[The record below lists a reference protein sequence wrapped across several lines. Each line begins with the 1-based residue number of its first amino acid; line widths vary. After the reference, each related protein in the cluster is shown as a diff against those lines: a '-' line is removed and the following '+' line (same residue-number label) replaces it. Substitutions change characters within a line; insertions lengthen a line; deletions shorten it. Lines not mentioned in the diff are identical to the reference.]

1 MKREDYLGRR
11 NFYRLK
17 VTYLVNYRPQDDK
30 GSIGNYNYALTK
42 DISAGGLLV
51 MAEKNFPKGT
61 VMEMIISLPMHP
73 DKRLKALGEVTSDF
87 PANAHKPLYP
97 TRIRFIEFN
106 EAAFNKLKGFIEDEM
121 NKKKGGRTLKE
132 KMDRRKE

>member
-1 MKREDYLGRR
+1 MNRKDHLGRR

-30 GSIGNYNYALTK
+30 GSIANYNYALTK

-51 MAEKNFPKGT
+51 MSEKNFPKGT
-61 VMEMIISLPMHP
+61 VMELIISLPVFP

-87 PANAHKPLYP
+87 PADVRKPLYP
-97 TRIRFIEFN
+97 TRIRFVEFN
-106 EAAFNKLKGFIEDEM
+106 EAAFNKLKCFIEDEM
-121 NKKKGGRTLKE
+121 NKQKDGLTLKE
-132 KMDRRKE
+132 KMDRRKK

>member
-1 MKREDYLGRR
+1 MNRKNHLGRR

-17 VTYLVNYRPQDDK
+17 VTYLVNYRPKEDT
-30 GSIGNYNYALTK
+30 GGIGNYNYALTK

-61 VMEMIISLPMHP
+61 AMEMSISLPMYP
-73 DKRLKALGEVTSDF
+73 NKRLKALGEVTSDF
-87 PANAHKPLYP
+87 PADAHKPLYP
-97 TRIRFIEFN
+97 TSIRFIEFN
-106 EAAFNKLKGFIEDEM
+106 ESAFNKLKAFIEDEV
-121 NKKKGGRTLKE
+121 NKGKGCSTLKE

>member
-1 MKREDYLGRR
+1 MKRENYLGRR

-17 VTYLVNYRPQDDK
+17 VTYLVNYRQKDDK
-30 GSIGNYNYALTK
+30 GSIGDYNYALTK

-51 MAEKNFPKGT
+51 MSEKNFPKGT
-61 VMEMIISLPMHP
+61 AMEMIISLPMYP

-87 PANAHKPLYP
+87 PADARKPLYP
-97 TRIRFIEFN
+97 TRIRFVEFN
-106 EAAFNKLKGFIEDEM
+106 EAAFNKLKDFIEDEM
-121 NKKKGGRTLKE
+121 NKKKGSRTLKE

>member
-1 MKREDYLGRR
+1 MHREDHLGRR

-17 VTYLVNYRPQDDK
+17 ATYLVNYRPQDDNVN
-30 GSIGNYNYALTK
+30 IGYNYALTK

-51 MAEKNFPKGT
+51 MAENNFPKGT
-61 VMEMIISLPMHP
+61 LMEMIISLPMYL
-73 DKRLKALGEVTSDF
+73 DKRLKAIGEVTSDF
-87 PANAHKPLYP
+87 PADVHKPLYP

-106 EAAFNKLKGFIEDEM
+106 EVAFNKLKDFIEDEM
-121 NKKKGGRTLKE
+121 NKQKNGSTLKD

>member
-1 MKREDYLGRR
+1 MKREDHLGRR

-17 VTYLVNYRPQDDK
+17 ATYLVNYRPREDT
-30 GSIGNYNYALTK
+30 GGIGNFNYALTK

-51 MAEKNFPKGT
+51 MSEKNFPKGT
-61 VMEMIISLPMHP
+61 EMEMTISLPMYP

-87 PANAHKPLYP
+87 PADVQKPLYP
-97 TRIRFIEFN
+97 TRIRFVEFN
-106 EAAFNKLKGFIEDEM
+106 EIAFNKLKSFIEDEV
-121 NKKKGGRTLKE
+121 NKGKGGRTLKE